1 MCRLFAGQDPD
12 RYRLETRRMRLNGQ
26 STSIRLE
33 NAFWRILD
41 EIAAGEGI
49 STPAFVSKLHAR
61 CSNFTASSRT
71 LPRSCAAPVC
81 CTARA
86 SAITSPTPSRPS
98 EQTAA

>member
-12 RYRLETRRMRLNGQ
+12 RYSLETRRMRLNGQ

-49 STPAFVSKLHAR
+49 STPAFVSKLHAEVLELHGEQQ
-61 CSNFTASSRT
+61 NFTSLLRCTCLLHGESQRDHEPHT
-71 LPRSCAAPVC
+71 IAA
-81 CTARA
+81 
-86 SAITSPTPSRPS
+86 
-98 EQTAA
+98 E